1 MGRKTPGIEEVPCP
15 SHQARQR
22 AVGTAAVAA
31 AMVLFG
37 VNNVL
42 VRQMTLTGLATALWR
57 LWLGMV
63 AMLVALRLGGR
74 RLRWGS
80 LRASLP
86 GGLAYGASIWLFF
99 AAFKATSI
107 ANASLISAL
116 QSGLTL
122 TVVGRLFGERVRLA
136 DLALTGLA
144 TAGVGLVIL
153 GAGSGGSGHL
163 EGDLLAVG
171 GTLASTAY
179 FVAAKQAR
187 RTEPAADYQAGL
199 LVVSAVAT
207 TVVVLAAGGG
217 VGRPTGADWARLAVL
232 ALGGSAGHLG
242 INWAHRH
249 VPLITASLLTLAVPV
264 VASAVAWAVLG
275 ERLGPLQWAG
285 AVVTLASLGAVIVR
299 AVNEPLPAPEA

>member
-1 MGRKTPGIEEVPCP
+1 MSPEDRR
-15 SHQARQR
+15 HR
-22 AVGTAAVAA
+22 AAGTAAVGA

-42 VRQMTLTGLATALWR
+42 VRQMTLSGLATALWR
-57 LWLGMV
+57 LWIGAV
-63 AMLVALRLGGR
+63 AMLAGLRLGGR
-74 RLRWGS
+74 RLSWGS
-80 LRASLP
+80 LRTSVP
-86 GGLAYGASIWLFF
+86 GGIAYGASIWLFF

-122 TVVGRLFGERVRLA
+122 TVVGRLFGEKVRPA
-136 DLALTGLA
+136 DLALTGVA
-144 TAGVGLVIL
+144 TAGVALVVL

-163 EGDLLAVG
+163 GGDLLAAG
-171 GTLASTAY
+171 GMLASTAY

-199 LVVSAVAT
+199 LVVSSLAT
-207 TVVVLAAGGG
+207 TLVVLASRTG
-217 VGRPTGADWARLAVL
+217 VGHPTGADWVRLAVL
-232 ALGGSAGHLG
+232 SIGGSAGHLG

-249 VPLITASLLTLAVPV
+249 VPLMTASLLTLATPV

-275 ERLGPLQWAG
+275 ERLGLLQWVG
-285 AVVTLASLGAVIVR
+285 ALVTLAALGAVILR
-299 AVNEPLPAPEA
+299 AVQEPLPAPEPPS